1 VLDAEKFFAK
11 PETIAKL
18 RAMSAAMTAKDKA
31 EQVASLAYGNLKLH
45 RPNITIDEVRKLNSR
60 QSEEFNLSN
69 PSKDPTMFDRIV
81 RVGKPDILKKYAAT
95 FEGKSETDTATIA
108 EGRLLAEELSAK
120 SMRYRNGM
128 GLPTPLLIANGGG
141 LGETYFDA
149 EEMVREG
156 FPADK
161 PIHLHLRYDMGT
173 FERMIEVHDAAYWI
187 ATKGETGYR
196 RIYNDL
202 DRG

>member
-1 VLDAEKFFAK
+1 
-11 PETIAKL
+11 
-18 RAMSAAMTAKDKA
+18 
-31 EQVASLAYGNLKLH
+31 
-45 RPNITIDEVRKLNSR
+45 
-60 QSEEFNLSN
+60 
-69 PSKDPTMFDRIV
+69 MFDRIV
-81 RVGKPDILKKYAAT
+81 KVGKPDILKKYQAT
-95 FEGKSETDTATIA
+95 FAGKLDTDTATIA

-120 SMRYRNGM
+120 SARYRYWM
-128 GLPTPLLIANGGG
+128 LLPTPKLIANGGG

-187 ATKGETGYR
+187 ATLGETGYQR
-196 RIYNDL
+196 VYNDM